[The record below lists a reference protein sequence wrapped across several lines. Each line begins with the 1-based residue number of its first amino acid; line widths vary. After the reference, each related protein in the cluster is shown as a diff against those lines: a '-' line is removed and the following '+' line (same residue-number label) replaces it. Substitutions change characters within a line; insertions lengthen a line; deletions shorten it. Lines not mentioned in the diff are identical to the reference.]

1 MDDNHKKI
9 MKFMKSS
16 WTNIN
21 IRCGKYK
28 HLQTISKCKSYEG
41 LEVLFSRKEY
51 KDFCFKHEEV
61 IINLEKPSVDRID
74 SSKSYSLDNIRFIE
88 LSENIRIKKYGNQY
102 HGGRLSNAKRGVR
115 SVGKKFAARIT
126 NKSKEK
132 HLGVFETQ
140 EEAYEAYKKEYINIY
155 GKEPF

>member
-1 MDDNHKKI
+1 M
-9 MKFMKSS
+9 
-16 WTNIN
+16 
-21 IRCGKYK
+21 
-28 HLQTISKCKSYEG
+28 G

-51 KDFCFKHEEV
+51 KDFCFSHKEE
-61 IINLEKPSVDRID
+61 ILNLEKPSVDRID

-102 HGGRLSNAKRGVR
+102 HGGQLSNTKRGIK

-126 NKSKEK
+126 HRSKEK